1 MAKKLDGII
10 EAVRY
15 TQDGKIDAVRA
26 YVLRGV
32 AYSDRVILDRET
44 LLARIKAGKR
54 FAVGQRKEFLGGTFD
69 LDRTV
74 KFSGEGG
81 KEFLTTLDGAAN
93 RDKLEDALFF

>member
-15 TQDGKIDAVRA
+15 TNDGKIDAVRA
-26 YVLRGV
+26 YELRGV

-44 LLARIKAGKR
+44 LLARIKDGKK

-69 LDRTV
+69 LEKTV
-74 KFSGEGG
+74 KYSGEDG
-81 KEFLTTLDGAAN
+81 KEFLTTLEKSAN
-93 RDKLEDALFF
+93 RDQLEDALFF

>member
-15 TQDGKIDAVRA
+15 TRDGKIDVVRA

-44 LLARIKAGKR
+44 LLTRLKDGQR
-54 FAVGQRKEFLGGTFD
+54 FAVGQRKDFLGGTFD
-69 LDRTV
+69 LGKAV
-74 KFSGEGG
+74 QFSGANGNEI
-81 KEFLTTLDGAAN
+81 LTTRDDASN
-93 RDKLEDALFF
+93 RDELEDALAF